1 MTGEEFIQKV
11 REMKEITEISYD
23 VKGDFLNPD
32 EVKLKVVAD
41 NSEYILSLGSPA
53 VNMNVNT
60 LLENT
65 WHDRVSVCLVVN
77 RLMEIQGRTER
88 FDVNCGI
95 DIQKVIS
102 FAMKCLNNT
111 KNDSAGCM

>member
-1 MTGEEFIQKV
+1 MKTIEFLQRV
-11 REMKEITEISYD
+11 REIKEITEISYD

-41 NSEYILSLGSPA
+41 NGEYILSLGSPA
-53 VNMNVNT
+53 VNMKADT

-65 WHDRVSVCLVVN
+65 WHDRVSVCLIVN
-77 RLMEIQGRTER
+77 RLMEIQGRPER

-102 FAMKCLNNT
+102 FAMKCLKNT
-111 KNDSAGCM
+111 